1 MDFKTVIKH
10 QYRKIMLLAMLIIV
24 GFSLYKSYSSFF
36 DKVNQ
41 MWSLRINYD
50 FANIVALAEE
60 KLEKARFNVE
70 WNCENFSFD
79 ETPRETEECKQAKEE
94 LKKAKEEYQKALAK
108 KEELFKTEKQVKS
121 YYDAIILSAQQ
132 TPLPFGMLVLTVIA
146 FLATLGFFI
155 NEFLPKKR
163 KK

>member
-36 DKVNQ
+36 DRVNQ
-41 MWSLRINYD
+41 MWSLKINYD

-70 WNCENFSFD
+70 WNCEDFSFD
-79 ETPRETEECKQAKEE
+79 GTPKETEKCKEAKEE

-108 KEELFKTEKQVKS
+108 KDELFKTEKQVKS
-121 YYDAIILSAQQ
+121 YYDAILLSAQQ
-132 TPLPFGMLVLTVIA
+132 TPLPFAMLVLTVIA
-146 FLATLGFFI
+146 FLTILGVFI
-155 NEFLPKKR
+155 NEFLPNR
-163 KK
+163 K